1 MPGTV
6 NWDNVE
12 TWQRVVA
19 AIVATGVKVCLP
31 LVIIGRMT

>member
-19 AIVATGVKVCLP
+19 AIVATGVKVCL
-31 LVIIGRMT
+31 LQVIIGSIT